1 MERKFSQSIGFVSK
15 QALFVGVLFS
25 IVLFSAACTK
35 SPGGSVEELI
45 KTVPPNFNGQ
55 LTASFLSPTTTYLLT
70 GSCDPIS
77 YAIEY
82 SLDNQATWNTIAGGC
97 PSGTFSITVL
107 FTGRK
112 KVYIR
117 ARTKTGFTATAIA
130 TIRLQL
136 PPTSTFLSFVQSSSS
151 DNEDGRGSQ
160 SSIEHLFTAFSESNG
175 TVTIQSNVVETAY
188 E

>member
-1 MERKFSQSIGFVSK
+1 MERKLLQSIGFVSK
-15 QALFVGVLFS
+15 HVLFVGVLFLN
-25 IVLFSAACTK
+25 VLFSSACTK

-45 KTVPPNFNGQ
+45 KTAPPNFSGQ
-55 LTASFLSPTTTYLLT
+55 LTANFLSPTTTYLLS

-82 SLDNQATWNTIAGGC
+82 SLDNQVTWNTIAGGC
-97 PSGTFSITVL
+97 PNSTFAITVL

-117 ARTKTGFTATAIA
+117 AKTKTGYTVTAIA
-130 TIRLQL
+130 NIRLEL

-151 DNEDGRGSQ
+151 DSEDGAGQQ
-160 SSIEHLFTAFSESNG
+160 SSIENLTTAFSESNG
-175 TVTIQSNVVETAY
+175 TVKIQSNVVETAY